1 MKKTTWLFIAALIL
15 VTLTAVSC
23 NSSSFSGFKQNY
35 SGTNTN
41 SEITAT
47 YGLLDGTQTKDIP
60 VKNKDVINFKYAST
74 VEEGELSITVE
85 DADKEPVTEFAS
97 GTSGEAIIG
106 ADKDGDYRLVI
117 RGKNTRGSF
126 SITWEVK

>member
-1 MKKTTWLFIAALIL
+1 MQKTVWMVVAVMLLALA
-15 VTLTAVSC
+15 VVSC
-23 NSSSFSGFKQNY
+23 NGSSFSGFKQNY

-41 SEITAT
+41 REITAT
-47 YGLLDGTQTKDIP
+47 YELLDGTQTKDIP
-60 VKNKDVINFKYAST
+60 VKDKDVINFKYSST
-74 VEEGELSITVE
+74 VEEGELSIMVE
-85 DADKEPVTEFAS
+85 DADKEQVTEFAS

-126 SITWEVK
+126 NISWEVK

>member
-1 MKKTTWLFIAALIL
+1 MKRSAWLVVIAVFLVALTVI
-15 VTLTAVSC
+15 SC

-41 SEITAT
+41 REITAT
-47 YGLLDGTQTKDIP
+47 YELLDGTQTKDIP

-74 VEEGELSITVE
+74 VEEGELTITLE
-85 DADKEPVTEFAS
+85 DADNEQVTQFATD
-97 GTSGEAIIG
+97 TSGEAIIG
-106 ADKDGDYRLVI
+106 ADMDGDYRLVI

-126 SITWEVK
+126 SISWEVK

>member
-1 MKKTTWLFIAALIL
+1 MRKTVWMVVAVMLLALA
-15 VTLTAVSC
+15 VVSC

-41 SEITAT
+41 NEITAT
-47 YGLLDGTQTKDIP
+47 YELLDGTQTKDIP
-60 VKNKDVINFKYAST
+60 VKDKDVINFKYSST

-85 DADKEPVTEFAS
+85 DADKEQVTEFAS

-126 SITWEVK
+126 NISWEVK

>member
-1 MKKTTWLFIAALIL
+1 MKKTVWLMMIALFMVA
-15 VTLTAVSC
+15 LTAISC
-23 NSSSFSGFKQNY
+23 NGSSFTGFKRNY

-41 SEITAT
+41 REITGT

-60 VKNKDVINFKYAST
+60 VENGDVIEFKYAST
-74 VEEGELSITVE
+74 VEEGELTITLE
-85 DADKEPVTEFAS
+85 DADKVQVTEFAT

-106 ADKDGDYRLVI
+106 ADMDGDYRLVI

-126 SITWEVK
+126 SLSWEVK